1 MIPEKEDDRFSV
13 PELQPRRIGRH
24 TAIGWLILA
33 LIVLGA
39 ITALLL
45 WVSHRLSQ
53 VGA

>member
-1 MIPEKEDDRFSV
+1 MTPEDDDRFSV
-13 PELQPRRIGRH
+13 PAVQPRRLRRR

-39 ITALLL
+39 IAALLL

-53 VGA
+53 VAA